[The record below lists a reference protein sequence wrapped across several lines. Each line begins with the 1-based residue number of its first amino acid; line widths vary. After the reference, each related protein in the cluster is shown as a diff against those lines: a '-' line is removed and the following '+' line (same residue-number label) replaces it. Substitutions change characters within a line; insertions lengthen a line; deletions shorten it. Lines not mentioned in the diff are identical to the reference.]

1 MTPLVSCLM
10 VTANRA
16 SLARRA
22 IQCFLAQTWSNREL
36 IIVDDGSEDYRD
48 LLPAALD
55 STSNQAG
62 PGAPPIRYERIAH
75 NPLRRLGDL
84 RNMTLDLARG
94 DYCTQWDDDEWYHPE
109 RIARQVEALERAG
122 ASAGVCMLR
131 DTLMHL
137 DMPELVDHPYRTGLR
152 SGTPGTILHRRTT
165 VRYPN
170 VSKGEDSLFRNALRK
185 VSGVRVLDG
194 EAHLFIRCFHGRNTW
209 DRQHFFERL
218 HYTWRDKVAYAVAVG
233 VRRDLFTHPAF
244 RLNAAER
251 ASTEAFLDQSRRLE
265 LL

>member
-1 MTPLVSCLM
+1 VTPLVSCLM

-36 IIVDDGSEDYRD
+36 IIVDDGCKDYRD
-48 LLPAALD
+48 MLANAL
-55 STSNQAG
+55 SAPSHHVVSG
-62 PGAPPIRYERIAH
+62 GPPIRYERIAH
-75 NPLRRLGDL
+75 NPARRLGEL

-109 RIARQVEALERAG
+109 RIERQLAALESGRSAG
-122 ASAGVCMLR
+122 ACVLR

-137 DMPELVDHPYRTGLR
+137 ATPDFAAHPYRTGLR
-152 SGTPGTILHRRTT
+152 NGTPGTILHRRTT

-170 VSKGEDSLFRNALRK
+170 VSKGEDSLFRQALSK
-185 VSGVRVLDG
+185 TSPVVVLADQ
-194 EAHLFIRCFHGRNTW
+194 AHLFIRCFHGKNTW
-209 DRQHFFERL
+209 DRRHFVERL